1 MRMEISL
8 FLGKILLLSWA
19 LSMLSFTGSGGF
31 VVPKFFLFSDGPT
44 YYSSEEKSL
53 PVLDSVKEDLKV
65 A

>member
-1 MRMEISL
+1 
-8 FLGKILLLSWA
+8 LLSWA